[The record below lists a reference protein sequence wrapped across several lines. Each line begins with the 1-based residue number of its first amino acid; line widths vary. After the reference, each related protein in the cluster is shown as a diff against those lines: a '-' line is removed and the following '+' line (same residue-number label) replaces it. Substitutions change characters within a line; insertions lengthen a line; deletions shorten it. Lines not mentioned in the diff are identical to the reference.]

1 MFYLQLNTGQG
12 YREPIVRTHDQMS
25 YIGPERAYAGPAVNL
40 PVPVN
45 MFIPPAMP
53 QTFNGQ
59 PPMHMGKYTSN
70 THFLRQNAW

>member
-1 MFYLQLNTGQG
+1 MQLKLLCFFTEWNLVFIGQG
-12 YREPIVRTHDQMS
+12 YREPVVRTHDQMS

-53 QTFNGQ
+53 PTFNGQ
-59 PPMHMGKYTSN
+59 APMHMGK
-70 THFLRQNAW
+70 

>member
-1 MFYLQLNTGQG
+1 VFYLQLNTGQG

-53 QTFNGQ
+53 QTFNWQ